1 MQLKEIL
8 AADLVC
14 GKAFLKSCSS
24 MLKKESDR
32 EIERT
37 RERAREREREREI
50 ERQKQWEGEGERE
63 SAKSQRVKGT
73 EGQKKRQGG

>member
-8 AADLVC
+8 AAYLVC

-37 RERAREREREREI
+37 RERARERERDRERER
-50 ERQKQWEGEGERE
+50 ERETVGNKGERE
-63 SAKSQRVKGT
+63 RESSGCS
-73 EGQKKRQGG
+73 G